1 MNKILKKKIKPFLV
15 LPFLNIWK
23 MINRLGKYKE
33 CYICKTTFYRFS
45 KFRGGMKKRP
55 EFIRKLDTVGSDT
68 DNFRCFYCQA
78 NDRERH
84 LFMFFDKINLWDK
97 IKGSRIL
104 HFAPEKNLSVKI
116 CQLSPLEY
124 IKGDLHPKDG
134 TIKKIDATQ
143 IEFANEIFNF
153 IICNH
158 VLEHI
163 PDYLQAIKEIY
174 RLLKPGGIAILQTPY
189 SKFLKQNFEEQ
200 NINTDQLRYYFYGQS
215 NHVRLF
221 SEKHFFNDLKKVGF
235 NLNIVLNKDC
245 FDNQKCYYYG
255 VNKKEDLVMVVK

>member
-1 MNKILKKKIKPFLV
+1 MVKLFKKKIKHLLV
-15 LPFLNIWK
+15 PTLNIWK
-23 MINRLGKYKE
+23 IINGLGSRKQ

-45 KFRGGMKKRP
+45 KFRGGIKNRP
-55 EFIRKLDTVGSDT
+55 EFIKKLDIVGSDL
-68 DNFRCFYCQA
+68 DNFRCFYCSA

-84 LFMFFDKINLWDK
+84 LFMFFDNINLWDK

-116 CQLSPLEY
+116 IQLVPSEY
-124 IKGDLHPKDG
+124 IQGDLHPKDG

-143 IEFANEIFNF
+143 IEFANEIFDF

-174 RLLKPGGIAILQTPY
+174 RVLKPRGVAILQTPY
-189 SKFLKQNFEEQ
+189 SKCLKQNFEEQ
-200 NINTDQLRYYFYGQS
+200 NINTDQLRYYFYGQA

-255 VNKKEDLVMVVK
+255 VNKKEDLVMVIK